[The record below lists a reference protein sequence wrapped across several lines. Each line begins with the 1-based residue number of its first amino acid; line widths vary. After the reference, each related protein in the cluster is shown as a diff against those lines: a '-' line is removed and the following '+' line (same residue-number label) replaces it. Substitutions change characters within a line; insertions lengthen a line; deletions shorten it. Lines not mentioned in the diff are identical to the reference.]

1 MKKIVFSFIVL
12 LVISSALSA
21 QLKWDYE
28 WVIALNDEDNP
39 GAIGCKIDFN
49 DGKRKLIETRS
60 YKPIGMNNAMIC
72 NDDGELLFYA
82 NGCEV
87 MDTTGGLVENGGG
100 INPGESHDT
109 WCQYGVYLGPQ
120 NSMILPDLNQEDYY
134 YYLHKDRVNEYG
146 EFGQSAY
153 SYNQLY
159 TEIKIGPLDNYII
172 EKKNIKVDSLRDRQT
187 GFSDAILHDNGL
199 DWWIIDY
206 IPQEAGGLRLN
217 YKVDEDGIYLESETE
232 YENQNAIKRECS
244 GGGQAVFSPRGDL
257 YALYCPFTG
266 IDIFNFNRSTGEFTN
281 HYHFSTSLNETN
293 SGLAFSPNGRFLY
306 VSSGDELHQFDLW
319 VEDGASDQFIKIA
332 EYDGY
337 LDPFPTNFA
346 HMQIGPDCRIY
357 MTSTNGVSLFHV
369 INNPNEKGQDC
380 NFVQHGLELPIRNRP
395 ACIPNVPVFRFDGD
409 EVCDPTITSVFDVP
423 VEIIQD
429 LDIFPNPT
437 SDLISIAFP
446 EDLRDGIL
454 YVKSMNGQVLLKEE
468 FDYAGSQQ
476 VSLAGYDAGMYL
488 IEVVSEGKRYVE
500 RVVKVED

>member
-1 MKKIVFSFIVL
+1 MPVIFL
-12 LVISSALSA
+12 LSCILQNEAIC

-28 WVIALNDEDNP
+28 WIIGINDEDNT
-39 GAIGCKIDFN
+39 GAIGYKIDFN
-49 DGKRKLIETRS
+49 DGMRKLIETRS

-120 NSMILPDLNQEDYY
+120 NSMILPGLRQDNY
-134 YYLHKDRVNEYG
+134 YYLHKDRVNENG

-217 YKVDEDGIYLESETE
+217 YKVDEEGIYLESETV

-281 HYHFSTSLNETN
+281 HYHFSTNLNETN

-306 VSSGDELHQFDLW
+306 VSSGDELHQFDLR
-319 VEDGASDQFIKIA
+319 VEDGATDKFIKIA

-346 HMQIGPDCRIY
+346 YMQIGPDCRIY
-357 MTSTNGVSLFHV
+357 MTSTNGVSSFHV

-380 NFVQHGLELPIRNRP
+380 NFVQHGFELPIRNRP
-395 ACIPNVPVFRFDGD
+395 ASIPNVPVFRFVGE
-409 EVCDPTITSVFDVP
+409 EVCDPTITSVFDLP
-423 VEIIQD
+423 VEVVYD
-429 LDIFPNPT
+429 LELHPNPT
-437 SDLISIAFP
+437 TDEVIVGFP
-446 EDLRDGIL
+446 EDLRDGTL
-454 YVKSMNGQVLLKEE
+454 YVKSMNGQVVLSHQ
-468 FDYAGSQQ
+468 FDFSGSLNI
-476 VSLAGYDAGMYL
+476 SLGDLDAGMYVV
-488 IEVVSEGKRYVE
+488 EVMSEGKRYVE
-500 RVVKVED
+500 RVVLNQD